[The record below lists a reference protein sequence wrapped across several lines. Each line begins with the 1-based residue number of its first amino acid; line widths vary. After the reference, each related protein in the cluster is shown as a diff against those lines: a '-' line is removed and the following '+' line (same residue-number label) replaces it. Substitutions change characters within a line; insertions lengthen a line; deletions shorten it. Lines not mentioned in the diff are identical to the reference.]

1 MENPK
6 FQVFKSSTNNQFYF
20 RLRAKNGET
29 VLSSEGYVAKSS
41 CLDGIKSV
49 RVHAPY
55 DSYYSKFGQLPNF
68 YFTLSA
74 SNGEKLG
81 RSEMYT
87 TAVARNNGIEAV
99 KRDAPTAPVEDL
111 TLVATR

>member
-6 FQVFKSSTNNQFYF
+6 FQVFQSDVNKQFYF

-29 VLSSEGYVAKSS
+29 VLGSEGYTTKSA

-49 RVHAPY
+49 RIHAPH
-55 DSYYSKFGQLPNF
+55 DIYYTRLGQSPNY
-68 YFTLSA
+68 YFTLRA

-87 TAVARNNGIEAV
+87 TAAARDNGIDAI
-99 KRDAPTAPVEDL
+99 KRDAPTAPIEDL
-111 TLVATR
+111 TLIAA

>member
-29 VLSSEGYVAKSS
+29 IISSEGYVAKSS

-49 RVHAPY
+49 RAHAPN
-55 DSYYSKFGQLPNF
+55 DLYYSKFGQVTNF
-68 YFTLSA
+68 YFTLRA

-87 TAVARNNGIEAV
+87 TAAARDNGIAAV

-111 TLVATR
+111 TPVSA